1 MASKPLSPFTILT
14 LDLLL
19 ILLSLLSYP
28 TSSESHNHTNSSSS
42 PFEFLDQLK
51 GSHKGDHIEGIHD
64 LKLYLEKFGYLSY
77 GQDRNH
83 THDADDD
90 DFDDVLESAVKDY
103 QHYYHL
109 RATGTLD
116 GKTVSKMMTPRCGVA
131 DHIGVHK
138 IDNSNKKDHI
148 HGVSHYSLFG
158 SKQKWPPSK
167 YHLTYGFAP
176 GTPSEA
182 MTPVARALRTWA
194 ASTQF
199 KFSRHIDYKKADI
212 KISFEYGDH
221 GDGSSFDGPGGILA
235 HAYSPT
241 HGNFHYDADEPW
253 SVGALEGYYD
263 LETVALH
270 EIGHLLGL
278 AHSSVEGA
286 IMYPYISS
294 GVTKL
299 DLHHDDIHGIR
310 ALYKS

>member
-28 TSSESHNHTNSSSS
+28 TSSESNNHTNSSSS

-116 GKTVSKMMTPRCGVA
+116 GKTVSKMMTPRCGWRSQ
-131 DHIGVHK
+131 
-138 IDNSNKKDHI
+138 N
-148 HGVSHYSLFG
+148 
-158 SKQKWPPSK
+158 
-167 YHLTYGFAP
+167 
-176 GTPSEA
+176 
-182 MTPVARALRTWA
+182 R
-194 ASTQF
+194 
-199 KFSRHIDYKKADI
+199 
-212 KISFEYGDH
+212 
-221 GDGSSFDGPGGILA
+221 
-235 HAYSPT
+235 
-241 HGNFHYDADEPW
+241 
-253 SVGALEGYYD
+253 
-263 LETVALH
+263 
-270 EIGHLLGL
+270 
-278 AHSSVEGA
+278 
-286 IMYPYISS
+286 
-294 GVTKL
+294 
-299 DLHHDDIHGIR
+299 
-310 ALYKS
+310 